1 MNAIVIGM
9 EGTETV
15 FEDSEKTFIEL
26 SNSQRLQIINA
37 LINSKMNLTLIAKH
51 LGITMQE
58 AHRNFNRLM
67 EAGIVSKDSNG
78 AYSLTTFGN
87 TIVTQIP
94 SINFLSKN
102 KAYFSDHY
110 FADLPMKFV
119 QRIGSLDNSTFVQGL
134 VAVIEEIKE
143 MYRHSEEFIYGM
155 IPQVP
160 LDLMEVAAK
169 VVKDRK
175 ISFNYILPKNAVIP
189 KKGKDFLNDINF
201 HDLLKNGLVERK
213 MVEEVKVSVVLN
225 EKKALVMFPS
235 IKGETD
241 MNGAFLSSVNRN
253 KDNDIKNM
261 LFHEW
266 CLDYFRYCWL
276 RSKPFDNTKLREV

>member
-1 MNAIVIGM
+1 MNTIVIPM
-9 EGTETV
+9 ENTGSI
-15 FEDSEKTFIEL
+15 FEESERTFIEL

-37 LINSKMNLTLIAKH
+37 LRNSRMNLTLIAKH

-67 EAGIVSKDSNG
+67 DAGIVTRDSTG
-78 AYSLTTFGN
+78 SYSLTTFGN
-87 TIVTQIP
+87 TIITQLP

-102 KAYFSDHY
+102 KNYFSDHY

-119 QRIGSLDNSTFVQGL
+119 QRIGSLDNSKFIQGL

-143 MYRHSEEFIYGM
+143 LYRHSEEYIYGM

-160 LDLMEVAAK
+160 LDLMEVA
-169 VVKDRK
+169 VKTVTDRK
-175 ISFNYILPKNAVIP
+175 IKFNYILPKNAIIP
-189 KKGKDFLNDINF
+189 RKGKHFLNEVNYQE
-201 HDLLKNGLVERK
+201 LLKSGSIERK
-213 MVEEVKVSVVLN
+213 MIDEVKVSVVLN
-225 EKKALVMFPS
+225 EKKSLVMFPS

-241 MNGAFLSSVNRN
+241 MNGAFSSGMD
-253 KDNDIKNM
+253 KDNNK

-266 CLDYFRYCWL
+266 CLDYFRYSWL
-276 RSKPFDNTKLREV
+276 DSKPFDNSKLREV

>member
-1 MNAIVIGM
+1 MITIVIGM
-9 EGTETV
+9 ENTGSI
-15 FEDSEKTFIEL
+15 FEESEKTFIEL

-37 LINSKMNLTLIAKH
+37 LENTSMNLTLLAKH

-67 EAGIVSKDSNG
+67 DAGIVSRDSNG
-78 AYSLTTFGN
+78 SYSLTTFGN
-87 TIVTQIP
+87 TIMTQIP

-102 KAYFSDHY
+102 RNYFSDHF
-110 FADLPMKFV
+110 FANLPMKFV
-119 QRIGSLDNSTFVQGL
+119 QRIGSLDNSNFIRGL

-143 MYRHSEEFIYGM
+143 LYRYSQEYIYGM

-169 VVKDRK
+169 TVMERK
-175 ISFNYILPKNAVIP
+175 IKFNYILPKNAAIP
-189 KKGKDFLNDINF
+189 KKGKDFLNEINYQE
-201 HDLLKNGLVERK
+201 LLKEGLVERK
-213 MVEEVKVSVVLN
+213 MIDEVKVSVVLN

-235 IKGETD
+235 VKGETD
-241 MNGAFLSSVNRN
+241 MNGAFSKSIDRENN
-253 KDNDIKNM
+253 K

-266 CLDYFRYCWL
+266 CLDYFRYSWL
-276 RSKPFDNTKLREV
+276 DSKPFDNSKLREV

>member
-1 MNAIVIGM
+1 M
-9 EGTETV
+9 EESGSI

-37 LINSKMNLTLIAKH
+37 LKNCSMNLTLLAKH

-67 EAGIVSKDSNG
+67 DAGIVSRDSNG
-78 AYSLTTFGN
+78 SYSLTTFGN
-87 TIVTQIP
+87 TITTQIP

-102 KAYFSDHY
+102 KNYFSDHY
-110 FADLPMKFV
+110 FGNLPMKFI
-119 QRIGSLDNSTFVQGL
+119 QRIGSLDDSKFIQGL

-143 MYRHSEEFIYGM
+143 MYRHSNEYIYGM

-160 LDLMEVAAK
+160 LDLIEVAAK
-169 VVKDRK
+169 IVMERK
-175 ISFNYILPKNAVIP
+175 IKFNYILPKNAVIP
-189 KKGKDFLNDINF
+189 KKGKDFLNEINYPE
-201 HDLLKNGLVERK
+201 LLKSGLVERK
-213 MVEEVKVSVVLN
+213 MIDDVKVSVVLN
-225 EKKALVMFPS
+225 EKKALLMFPT

-241 MNGAFLSSVNRN
+241 MNGAFSNSIDRESN
-253 KDNDIKNM
+253 K

-266 CLDYFRYCWL
+266 CLDYFRYSWL
-276 RSKPFDNTKLREV
+276 DSKPFDRSKIREV

>member
-1 MNAIVIGM
+1 MENAGS
-9 EGTETV
+9 V

-37 LINSKMNLTLIAKH
+37 LTNSSMNLTLIAKH
-51 LGITMQE
+51 LEITMQE

-67 EAGIVSKDSNG
+67 DAGIVSKDSSG
-78 AYSLTTFGN
+78 SYSLTTFGN

-102 KAYFSDHY
+102 KNYFSDHY

-119 QRIGSLDNSTFVQGL
+119 QRIGSLDNSKFIQGL

-143 MYRHSEEFIYGM
+143 MYRYSEEYIYGM

-169 VVKDRK
+169 TVKERK
-175 ISFNYILPKNAVIP
+175 IKFNYILPKNEVIP
-189 KKGKDFLNDINF
+189 KKGKDFLNEINYQE
-201 HDLLKNGLVERK
+201 LLKNGLVERK
-213 MVEEVKVSVVLN
+213 MIEDVRVSVVLN

-241 MNGAFLSSVNRN
+241 MNAAFSNSIHKENN
-253 KDNDIKNM
+253 K

-266 CLDYFRYCWL
+266 CLDYFRYCWIS
-276 RSKPFDNTKLREV
+276 SKHFDNTKLREV

>member
-1 MNAIVIGM
+1 MITIVIGM
-9 EGTETV
+9 ENTGSI
-15 FEDSEKTFIEL
+15 FEESEKTFIEL

-37 LINSKMNLTLIAKH
+37 LENTRMNLTLLAKH

-67 EAGIVSKDSNG
+67 DAGIVSRDSNG
-78 AYSLTTFGN
+78 SYSLTTFGN
-87 TIVTQIP
+87 TIMTQIP

-102 KAYFSDHY
+102 RNYFSDHF
-110 FADLPMKFV
+110 FANLPMKFV
-119 QRIGSLDNSTFVQGL
+119 QRIGSLDNSNFIRGL

-143 MYRHSEEFIYGM
+143 LYRNSHEYIYGM

-169 VVKDRK
+169 TVMERK
-175 ISFNYILPKNAVIP
+175 IKFNYILPKNAVIP
-189 KKGKDFLNDINF
+189 KKGKHFLNETNYQE
-201 HDLLKNGLVERK
+201 LLKSGLVERK
-213 MVEEVKVSVVLN
+213 MINEVRVSVVLN
-225 EKKALVMFPS
+225 EKRALVMFPS

-241 MNGAFLSSVNRN
+241 MNGAFSNSTNRENN
-253 KDNDIKNM
+253 K

-266 CLDYFRYCWL
+266 CLDYFRYSWL
-276 RSKPFDNTKLREV
+276 ASKPFDNSKLIEV

>member
-1 MNAIVIGM
+1 M
-9 EGTETV
+9 EDTSSI
-15 FEDSEKTFIEL
+15 FEESEKIFIEL

-37 LINSKMNLTLIAKH
+37 LENSSMNLTLIAKH

-67 EAGIVSKDSNG
+67 DAGIVSRDSNG
-78 AYSLTTFGN
+78 SYSLTTFGN

-102 KAYFSDHY
+102 RNYFSDHY
-110 FADLPMKFV
+110 FANLPMKFV
-119 QRIGSLDNSTFVQGL
+119 QRIGSLDNSKFISGL

-143 MYRHSEEFIYGM
+143 LYRHSEDYIYGM

-160 LDLMEVAAK
+160 LDLMEVAAST
-169 VVKDRK
+169 VIERK
-175 ISFNYILPKNAVIP
+175 IKFHYILPKNAIIP
-189 KKGKDFLNDINF
+189 KKGKDFLNEINYQE
-201 HDLLKNGLVERK
+201 LLKKGLVERK
-213 MVEEVKVSVVLN
+213 MIEEVKVSAVLN

-235 IKGETD
+235 VKGETD
-241 MNGAFLSSVNRN
+241 MNGAFSSDINREN
-253 KDNDIKNM
+253 NR

-276 RSKPFDNTKLREV
+276 DSKPFDNSKLREV

>member
-1 MNAIVIGM
+1 M
-9 EGTETV
+9 EKVGSV
-15 FEDSEKTFIEL
+15 FEESEKIFIEL

-37 LINSKMNLTLIAKH
+37 LTNSSMNLTLIAKH

-67 EAGIVSKDSNG
+67 DAGIVNKDSSG
-78 AYSLTTFGN
+78 SYSLTTFGN
-87 TIVTQIP
+87 TIMTQIP

-102 KAYFSDHY
+102 KNYFSDHY
-110 FADLPMKFV
+110 FADLPLKFV
-119 QRIGSLDNSTFVQGL
+119 QRIGSLDNSKFIQGL

-143 MYRHSEEFIYGM
+143 LYRYSEEYIYGM

-160 LDLMEVAAK
+160 LDVMEVAAK
-169 VVKDRK
+169 IVKERK
-175 ISFNYILPKNAVIP
+175 IKFNYILPKNAVVP
-189 KKGKDFLNDINF
+189 KKGKDFLYEMNYQE
-201 HDLLKNGLVERK
+201 LLKNGVVERK
-213 MVEEVKVSVVLN
+213 MKEDVRISVVLN

-235 IKGETD
+235 VKGETD
-241 MNGAFLSSVNRN
+241 LNGAFSNSIHKENN
-253 KDNDIKNM
+253 K

-276 RSKPFDNTKLREV
+276 NSKPFDNTKLREV

>member
-1 MNAIVIGM
+1 MSTIVIGM
-9 EGTETV
+9 ENTGSI
-15 FEDSEKTFIEL
+15 FEESEKTFIEL

-37 LINSKMNLTLIAKH
+37 LKNASMNLTLLAKH

-67 EAGIVSKDSNG
+67 DAGIVSRDSNG
-78 AYSLTTFGN
+78 SYSLTTFGN
-87 TIVTQIP
+87 TIMTQIP

-102 KAYFSDHY
+102 RNYFSDHY
-110 FADLPMKFV
+110 FENLPMKFV
-119 QRIGSLDNSTFVQGL
+119 QRIGSLDNSNFISGL

-143 MYRHSEEFIYGM
+143 LYRQSQEYIYGM

-169 VVKDRK
+169 TVMERK
-175 ISFNYILPKNAVIP
+175 IKFNYILPKNAAIP
-189 KKGKDFLNDINF
+189 KKGKDFLNEINYPE
-201 HDLLKNGLVERK
+201 LLKKGLVERK
-213 MVEEVKVSVVLN
+213 MIDEVKVSVVLN

-235 IKGETD
+235 VKGETD
-241 MNGAFLSSVNRN
+241 MNGAFSNSIDRENN
-253 KDNDIKNM
+253 K

-266 CLDYFRYCWL
+266 CLDYFRYSWL
-276 RSKPFDNTKLREV
+276 DSKPFDNSKLREV

>member
-1 MNAIVIGM
+1 M
-9 EGTETV
+9 ENGESV

-37 LINSKMNLTLIAKH
+37 LINSSMNLTLIAKH

-67 EAGIVSKDSNG
+67 DAGIVSKDSSG
-78 AYSLTTFGN
+78 SYSLTTFGN

-102 KAYFSDHY
+102 KNYFSDHY

-119 QRIGSLDNSTFVQGL
+119 QRIGSLDNSKFIQGL

-143 MYRHSEEFIYGM
+143 MYRYSEEYIYGM

-169 VVKDRK
+169 TVKERK
-175 ISFNYILPKNAVIP
+175 IKFNYILPKNAVIP
-189 KKGKDFLNDINF
+189 KKGKDFLNEINYPE
-201 HDLLKNGLVERK
+201 LLKNGLVERK
-213 MVEEVKVSVVLN
+213 MIEDVRVSVVLN

-241 MNGAFLSSVNRN
+241 MNGAFSNSIYKENN
-253 KDNDIKNM
+253 K

-276 RSKPFDNTKLREV
+276 SSKPFDNAKLREV

>member
-1 MNAIVIGM
+1 M
-9 EGTETV
+9 EESGSI

-37 LINSKMNLTLIAKH
+37 LKNCSMNLTLLAKH

-67 EAGIVSKDSNG
+67 DAGIVSRDSNG
-78 AYSLTTFGN
+78 SYSLTTFGN
-87 TIVTQIP
+87 TITTQIP

-102 KAYFSDHY
+102 KNYFSDHY
-110 FADLPMKFV
+110 FGNLPMKFI
-119 QRIGSLDNSTFVQGL
+119 QRIGSLDDSKFIQGL

-143 MYRHSEEFIYGM
+143 MYRHSHEYIYGM

-160 LDLMEVAAK
+160 LDLIEVAAK
-169 VVKDRK
+169 IVMERK
-175 ISFNYILPKNAVIP
+175 IKFNYILPKNAVIP
-189 KKGKDFLNDINF
+189 KKGKDFLNEINYPE
-201 HDLLKNGLVERK
+201 LLKSGLVERK
-213 MVEEVKVSVVLN
+213 MIDDVKVSVVLN
-225 EKKALVMFPS
+225 EKKALLMFPS

-241 MNGAFLSSVNRN
+241 MNGAFSNSIDRESN
-253 KDNDIKNM
+253 K

-266 CLDYFRYCWL
+266 CLDYFRYSWL
-276 RSKPFDNTKLREV
+276 DSKPFDHSKIREV

>member
-1 MNAIVIGM
+1 MDIIVIDM
-9 EGTETV
+9 ENGESV

-37 LINSKMNLTLIAKH
+37 LINSSMNLTLIAKH

-67 EAGIVSKDSNG
+67 DAGIVSKDSSG
-78 AYSLTTFGN
+78 SYSLTTFGN

-102 KAYFSDHY
+102 KNYFSDHY

-119 QRIGSLDNSTFVQGL
+119 QRIGSLDNSKFIQGL

-143 MYRHSEEFIYGM
+143 MYRYSEEYIYGM

-169 VVKDRK
+169 TVKERK
-175 ISFNYILPKNAVIP
+175 IKFNYILPKNAAIP
-189 KKGKDFLNDINF
+189 KKGKDFLNEINYQE
-201 HDLLKNGLVERK
+201 LIKNGLVERK
-213 MVEEVKVSVVLN
+213 MIEDVRVSVVLN

-241 MNGAFLSSVNRN
+241 MNGAFSNSIHKENN
-253 KDNDIKNM
+253 K

-276 RSKPFDNTKLREV
+276 SSKPFDNAKLREV

>member
-1 MNAIVIGM
+1 MITIVIGM
-9 EGTETV
+9 ENTGSI
-15 FEDSEKTFIEL
+15 FEESEKTFIEL

-37 LINSKMNLTLIAKH
+37 LENTSMNLTLLAKH

-67 EAGIVSKDSNG
+67 DAGIVSRDSNG
-78 AYSLTTFGN
+78 SYSLTTFGN
-87 TIVTQIP
+87 TIMTQIP

-102 KAYFSDHY
+102 RNYFSDHF
-110 FADLPMKFV
+110 FANLPMKFV
-119 QRIGSLDNSTFVQGL
+119 QRIGSLDNSNFIQGL

-143 MYRHSEEFIYGM
+143 LYRHSQEYIYGM

-169 VVKDRK
+169 TVMERK
-175 ISFNYILPKNAVIP
+175 IKFNYILPKNAAIP
-189 KKGKDFLNDINF
+189 KKGKDFLNEINYQE
-201 HDLLKNGLVERK
+201 LLKKGLVERK
-213 MVEEVKVSVVLN
+213 MIDEVKVSIVLN

-235 IKGETD
+235 VKGETD
-241 MNGAFLSSVNRN
+241 MNGAFSNSIDRENN
-253 KDNDIKNM
+253 K

-266 CLDYFRYCWL
+266 CLDYFRYSWL
-276 RSKPFDNTKLREV
+276 DAKPFDNSKLREV

>member
-1 MNAIVIGM
+1 MENAGS
-9 EGTETV
+9 V

-37 LINSKMNLTLIAKH
+37 LTHSSMNLTLIAKH

-67 EAGIVSKDSNG
+67 DAGIVSKDSSG
-78 AYSLTTFGN
+78 SYSLTTFGN

-102 KAYFSDHY
+102 KNYFSDHY

-119 QRIGSLDNSTFVQGL
+119 QRIGSLDNSKFIQGL

-143 MYRHSEEFIYGM
+143 MYRFSEEYIYGM

-169 VVKDRK
+169 TVKERK
-175 ISFNYILPKNAVIP
+175 IKFNYILPKNAAIP
-189 KKGKDFLNDINF
+189 KKGKDFLNEINYQE
-201 HDLLKNGLVERK
+201 LLKNGLVERK
-213 MVEEVKVSVVLN
+213 MIEDVRVSVVLN

-241 MNGAFLSSVNRN
+241 MNGAFSNSIHKENN
-253 KDNDIKNM
+253 K

-276 RSKPFDNTKLREV
+276 SSKPFDNAKLREV